1 MENVTIRT
9 KGLLTTCPS
18 LFPVPA
24 KFGFADILP
33 LSVKSFSLMQ
43 NFAFS
48 YSVDMKEREKLL
60 VPPMQAF

>member
-9 KGLLTTCPS
+9 SGPLTTCPS

-43 NFAFS
+43 NFSFS

-60 VPPMQAF
+60 LPSMQAF